1 MYDWDTPEGME
12 ARRWLTGEYLDQ
24 AGYQNPN
31 DRMNRGEL
39 PKTYKAE
46 MALNNAAN
54 QKYLEWVQ
62 NTPEGQEFARL
73 QGSPMY
79 AQRIE
84 NTPRPTT
91 KLGPIELPSG
101 IKVEKAPNIYSA
113 AGYTNPEF
121 VREYYAENG
130 GIDNRPW
137 YDDETLM
144 NIDDLDAIRR
154 YYEREEGVPENSIN
168 NRKTWEETHRD
179 LLERFE
185 RNDKLEHPK
194 THFEVTGMQPQRLF
208 DAERANNKLVD
219 SYREYMNGQGG
230 NGKIESNGLFND
242 WVPSKDVNGASNWKH
257 NDAYEIRLAMKPYV
271 SSQDGEVFST
281 KWRPNYEGRMSS
293 IKSRLDNNK
302 RIDTPEIKEIRKDFF
317 GQQAPESN
325 EMADNLKKQTTQTA
339 PKTFEEKNI
348 ERDKLID
355 KALKANEKVSPSN
368 SAGAKNMSKF
378 WNAGMKYSDGKT
390 LLPFNISPSMAARIG
405 YGIPSLVNDLFV
417 ASVPVTL
424 YADMAY
430 NKYRDYQ
437 NSPTEEAVRVLQN
450 EGASDEEIRAYLANN
465 FAYDDNP
472 NHE

>member
-1 MYDWDTPEGME
+1 MARRINTMYDWGTPEEME

-54 QKYLEWVQ
+54 KQYLEWVQ
-62 NTPEGQEFARL
+62 NTLEGQEFAKS

-101 IKVEKAPNIYSA
+101 VNVEK
-113 AGYTNPEF
+113 
-121 VREYYAENG
+121 
-130 GIDNRPW
+130 
-137 YDDETLM
+137 
-144 NIDDLDAIRR
+144 
-154 YYEREEGVPENSIN
+154 
-168 NRKTWEETHRD
+168 
-179 LLERFE
+179 
-185 RNDKLEHPK
+185 
-194 THFEVTGMQPQRLF
+194 
-208 DAERANNKLVD
+208 
-219 SYREYMNGQGG
+219 
-230 NGKIESNGLFND
+230 
-242 WVPSKDVNGASNWKH
+242 
-257 NDAYEIRLAMKPYV
+257 
-271 SSQDGEVFST
+271 
-281 KWRPNYEGRMSS
+281 
-293 IKSRLDNNK
+293 
-302 RIDTPEIKEIRKDFF
+302 
-317 GQQAPESN
+317 
-325 EMADNLKKQTTQTA
+325 A
-339 PKTFEEKNI
+339 PKTFEERNI
-348 ERDKLID
+348 ERDKWID

-368 SAGAKNMSKF
+368 SAGARNMSKF

-390 LLPFNISPSMAARIG
+390 LLPFDISPSIAARIG

-437 NSPTEEAVRVLQN
+437 NNPTEEAVRVLQN